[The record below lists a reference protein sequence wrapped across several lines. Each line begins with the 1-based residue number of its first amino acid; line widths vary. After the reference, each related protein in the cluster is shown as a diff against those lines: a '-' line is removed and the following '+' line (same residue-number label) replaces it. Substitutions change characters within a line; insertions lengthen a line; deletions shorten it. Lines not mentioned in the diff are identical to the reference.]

1 MRRFLATLTD
11 WVAPAA
17 TVAPIEYAFIAAL
30 LASVVLVTVTGVG
43 VNLTTVFSSVR

>member
-30 LASVVLVTVTGVG
+30 LASVVLITGVG